1 MTTQYGLYKKTE
13 VEGNYLGYFNP
24 INIPFDATDYIISI
38 SKEYEH
44 RPRKLAQDIYGEP
57 ELYWIFREF
66 NKEKIQDP
74 IFDLVEGISIIV
86 PSKQRLLSYF

>member
-1 MTTQYGLYKKTE
+1 MGTLYGLYKNTE
-13 VEGNYLGYFNP
+13 IDGNFLGYFKP
-24 INIPFDATDYIISI
+24 IKIPYDLTDYIVSI

-74 IFDLVEGISIIV
+74 IFDLTEGISIIV
-86 PSKQRLLSYF
+86 PTKERLLSYF